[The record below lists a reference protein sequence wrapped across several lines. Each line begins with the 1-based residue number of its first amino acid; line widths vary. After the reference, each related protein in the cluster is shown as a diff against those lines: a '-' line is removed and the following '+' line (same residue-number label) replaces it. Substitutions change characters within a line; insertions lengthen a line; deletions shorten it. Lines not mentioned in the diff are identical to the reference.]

1 MNGLNLISCL
11 TIIVSLAL
19 VGLVILAIK
28 PNNSRVAPNT
38 SAKVP
43 GRTRHG
49 WQSWFAFISL
59 ALVISIWTIPGALFF
74 LIIVCLVRLPARK
87 SSSFLVSDKEKISAR
102 RIYTWLLFSP
112 MLTIPVFVV
121 LLIGLSYGAS
131 NTDTRVLA
139 ALIPWVFHVPL
150 LAGLTS
156 KNAFIFRHTQQGI
169 LLLAIR
175 AGIAMIASSIGA
187 SSNTGFWIFLF
198 GNGSLWLFGSM
209 WGSSQVNRGECWWM
223 EQNREN
229 VASSEPITTVKHQMD
244 HELEDLLKSLNTD
257 DKVAAKSRALQT
269 FRVGAPE
276 TRKRA
281 VEVLSKLGEVEMF

>member
-1 MNGLNLISCL
+1 MIGLNSVSCL
-11 TIIVSLAL
+11 AIVVFLAL
-19 VGLVILAIK
+19 VGLLVLAIK
-28 PNNSRVAPNT
+28 PNTTKVAPNT
-38 SAKVP
+38 SPKVP

-49 WQSWFAFISL
+49 WQSWFAFISI

-74 LIIVCLVRLPARK
+74 LIIVWLVRLHPRQ
-87 SSSFLVSDKEKISAR
+87 SSSFLVSDKEKTSAR

-121 LLIGLSYGAS
+121 LLIGWSYGDS
-131 NTDTRVLA
+131 NTDIRVLA
-139 ALIPWVFHVPL
+139 AIIPWVFHLSL

-175 AGIAMIASSIGA
+175 AGIAIVASSIGA
-187 SSNTGFWIFLF
+187 SSDTGFWLFLF
-198 GNGSLWLFGSM
+198 GNGSLWLFGSI
-209 WGSSQVNRGECWWM
+209 WGSSQANRGVCWWM
-223 EQNREN
+223 EKNREKISTPESTI
-229 VASSEPITTVKHQMD
+229 ALTHQMD
-244 HELEDLLKSLNTD
+244 QELEDLLKSLNTD
-257 DKVAAKSRALQT
+257 DKVAAKSKALLT
-269 FRVGAPE
+269 FRIGTPE